1 MIIAT
6 RSSPLARWQAEA
18 VSSLLAQRGVDVEFL
33 FVATSGDKDQTRQIQ
48 DMAGQGVFVKEV
60 QRAVLDGRADAAVH
74 SAKDLRATPTRGL
87 NLVGFLERG
96 DPRDA
101 LIGNHL
107 DQIPEGGVV
116 ATGSA
121 RRRVQLMDLRPDL
134 KFVGLRGNIKTRVS
148 IAQGKEVDA
157 VVVAMAAL
165 NRLGLTELA
174 DHIFAPDQMVPQVG
188 QGAIAVEC
196 REEDEQSTGHL
207 RAVVDQLT
215 ARFVTAERSYLAEL
229 GGGCELPVGAYAY
242 EDEGVLRLDTVLA
255 STDGEIVLRTK
266 REGDDPTILGAQ
278 TAQELLASGGYNMLA
293 RGGGNS

>member
-1 MIIAT
+1 M
-6 RSSPLARWQAEA
+6 
-18 VSSLLAQRGVDVEFL
+18 
-33 FVATSGDKDQTRQIQ
+33 
-48 DMAGQGVFVKEV
+48 
-60 QRAVLDGRADAAVH
+60 
-74 SAKDLRATPTRGL
+74 
-87 NLVGFLERG
+87 
-96 DPRDA
+96 
-101 LIGNHL
+101 
-107 DQIPEGGVV
+107 
-116 ATGSA
+116 
-121 RRRVQLMDLRPDL
+121 
-134 KFVGLRGNIKTRVS
+134 RGNIKTRVS

>member
-74 SAKDLRATPTRGL
+74 SAKDLRSTPTRGL

-157 VVVAMAAL
+157 QERKIIAPITGSIAKILVKNELRLELILSNISL
-165 NRLGLTELA
+165 NLDLVSES
-174 DHIFAPDQMVPQVG
+174 IFL
-188 QGAIAVEC
+188 IAFSNVET
-196 REEDEQSTGHL
+196 EDE
-207 RAVVDQLT
+207 
-215 ARFVTAERSYLAEL
+215 RSSYCSSKYFFL
-229 GGGCELPVGAYAY
+229 
-242 EDEGVLRLDTVLA
+242 
-255 STDGEIVLRTK
+255 SF
-266 REGDDPTILGAQ
+266 
-278 TAQELLASGGYNMLA
+278 
-293 RGGGNS
+293 

>member
-1 MIIAT
+1 
-6 RSSPLARWQAEA
+6 
-18 VSSLLAQRGVDVEFL
+18 VEFL

-74 SAKDLRATPTRGL
+74 SAKDLRSTPTRGL

-107 DQIPEGGVV
+107 DQIPEGGIV

-134 KFVGLRGNIKTRVS
+134 KFIGLRGNIKTRVS

-165 NRLGLTELA
+165 NRLGLMELA

-196 REEDEQSTGHL
+196 REEDEQSIGHL
-207 RAVVDQLT
+207 RAIVDQLT

-255 STDGEIVLRTK
+255 STDGQIVLRTT